1 MYEIFEKLLTIHGMT
16 IYKFCK
22 ETGVSESTIYTWK
35 KKHTQCSAKLQKIVC
50 EYFGVTADYLM
61 TGKEPDKQT
70 VIELTKRDHRDIK
83 KSVDEIMESL
93 DSNNGETLHYDG
105 VEVTLSEENRELIR
119 HALTLAMQA
128 VKLENKEKFN
138 PHKNGK

>member
-1 MYEIFEKLLTIHGMT
+1 MLTYETI
-16 IYKFCK
+16 KQLCK
-22 ETGVSESTIYTWK
+22 EKGVTITGVEKELGFARGSLCKVNTSKPSMEK
-35 KKHTQCSAKLQKIVC
+35 VQKLAT
-50 EYFGVTADYLM
+50 YFNVSYDYLVN
-61 TGKEPDKQT
+61 GENKKS
-70 VIELTKRDHRDIK
+70 IELTTKDKRDIK

>member
-1 MYEIFEKLLTIHGMT
+1 MYEIFEKLCNQKGVTP
-16 IYKFCK
+16 YRFCK
-22 ETGVSESTIYTWK
+22 DTGISTSTISTWK
-35 KKHTQCSAKLQKIVC
+35 TKGSLCGSKLQKIIC

-61 TGKEPDKQT
+61 TGKEPDKQA
-70 VIELTKRDHRDIK
+70 VVELTKRDRRDIK
-83 KSVDEIMESL
+83 KTVDEIMESL